1 MVQMPPK
8 INKAMRNARKIDRPD
23 LKKSDIQKI
32 LRSLKKYWGRT
43 TSQKIKNASYL
54 AAISS
59 MEMGIAITSDKTV
72 SDLFYK
78 LLLAIEK
85 LQTMVHLDDIRE
97 NGAGAM
103 ADILAKDIESGD
115 LFGGL
120 PQ

>member
-1 MVQMPPK
+1 MPPK
-8 INKAMRNARKIDRPD
+8 TNKGMRAARKIDTPKM
-23 LKKSDIQKI
+23 KKSDIQKI

-43 TSQKIKNASYL
+43 NAQKLKNVSYI

-59 MEMGIAITSDKTV
+59 MEMGIALTSDKTV

-78 LLLAIEK
+78 LLLAFDRLK
-85 LQTMVHLDDIRE
+85 MMGHLDHLRE
-97 NGAGAM
+97 GGAGAM

-120 PQ
+120 PQE

>member
-8 INKAMRNARKIDRPD
+8 INKGMHAARDADKPH

-59 MEMGIAITSDKTV
+59 MEMGVALTSDKTV

-78 LLLAIEK
+78 MLLAFEK
-85 LQTMVHLDDIRE
+85 LQTMGHLDNLRAG
-97 NGAGAM
+97 GAGAM
-103 ADILAKDIESGD
+103 ADMLARDIESGD